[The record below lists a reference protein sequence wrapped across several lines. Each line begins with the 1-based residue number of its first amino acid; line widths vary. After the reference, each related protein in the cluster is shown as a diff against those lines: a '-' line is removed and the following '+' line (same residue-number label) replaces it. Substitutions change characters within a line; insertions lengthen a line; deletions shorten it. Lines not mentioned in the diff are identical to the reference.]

1 MSDPKEEPKDKN
13 LIERGLDAVKGIFK
27 GPDPAKAP
35 VPGAAPSSAA
45 ATPGGA
51 APARSPERSDRKFDE
66 MAESLQEIN
75 DALSTL
81 ARSQGEAYR
90 DAVRGFEERSQKTL
104 GGIVS
109 SQQDLLHEI
118 RRSQEQQTERLDQ
131 ALASIRANL
140 RVMLFLSFFFLAALA
155 FLLIVVLRLSKSG
168 GA

>member
-13 LIERGLDAVKGIFK
+13 LIERGLDVVKGIFK
-27 GPDPAKAP
+27 GPDPEKAP
-35 VPGAAPSSAA
+35 AAGAASPSAA
-45 ATPGGA
+45 VSG
-51 APARSPERSDRKFDE
+51 APASPRSPERSDRKLDE

-75 DALSTL
+75 DALSTM

-109 SQQDLLHEI
+109 SQQELLHEI

-131 ALASIRANL
+131 VLSTIRANL
-140 RVMLFLSFFFLAALA
+140 RIMLFLSFFFLAALA